1 MTLNLKISINS
12 GMALI
17 LFLLAFFLLLAGVAF
32 FPAIEKNFIAA
43 GALLMAAL
51 ERYMNKRKD
60 NNKLALES
68 EKLNAIKVA
77 AAGIV
82 EPPGPAEV
90 K

>member
-1 MTLNLKISINS
+1 MNINATFRVSINS
-12 GMALI
+12 GAALI

-32 FPAIEKNFIAA
+32 FPAVEKNFIAA

-68 EKLNAIKVA
+68 EKLNCDPGKGA
-77 AAGIV
+77 AHG
-82 EPPGPAEV
+82 
-90 K
+90 